1 MNYRQIFNKI
11 VAQLPVIGPHS
22 GMEGLLLAAGKKPLG
37 WVAVVNKNF
46 NLNQWQTLGEYLQV
60 PILDGLVEQGQLIS
74 KDVTQKFPN
83 TEASITIRHYAQSDK
98 RDDLEEIMYVNELA
112 FNKKDTDETYENMSK
127 RYGDFLGYRTRDQY
141 LFENILHAP
150 IIPNSIKAAIA
161 RTNPAR
167 QAAYQQDLIRQIQNE
182 PQSEAVKQIL
192 EIHDRLRT
200 DFDGVRQA
208 VIDDIAAKSAENT
221 VPENTAKPAKVNFS
235 CNNT

>member
-22 GMEGLLLAAGKKPLG
+22 GMEALLLAAGKKPVGALLLFKDR
-37 WVAVVNKNF
+37 VNVN
-46 NLNQWQTLGEYLQV
+46 NPLCLAEHLQAQ
-60 PILDGLVEQGQLIS
+60 ILDKLVEQEKLISTDITYPVEGLKDGLVC
-74 KDVTQKFPN
+74 
-83 TEASITIRHYAQSDK
+83 RHYAQPGKEQDLFEFAHSNALGPRHLDTEEGDQLLRK
-98 RDDLEEIMYVNELA
+98 RI
-112 FNKKDTDETYENMSK
+112 
-127 RYGDFLGYRTRDQY
+127 GDYLGYRNRDQF
-141 LFENILHAP
+141 LWENILHSP
-150 IIPNSIKAAIA
+150 VIPNRIKDAIA
-161 RTNPAR
+161 RTNATR
-167 QAAYQQDLIRQIQNE
+167 QHAYQSDLYRQIQDE
-182 PQSEAVKQIL
+182 PHNEAVKQIL